1 MTSPGFHF
9 DNTYLHLPEA
19 LYSKLSPVPVAKP
32 EMVILN
38 LPLATEMGLDFSDLS
53 PDEQAALFA
62 GNVLPDGAGPL
73 AQAYAG
79 HQFGHFT
86 TLGDGRAI
94 VLGEHVTPA
103 GQRLDM
109 QFKGSGRTPYSRGGD
124 GRAALGPMLREYVIS
139 EAMHALKVPTTRSLA
154 VVTSGEQVHREA
166 DLPGAIL
173 TRIASSHLRVGTFQY
188 AIMQQDKEMMRRLVD
203 YTIDRHFPSIEDT
216 ANKTLSLLEAVLQ
229 KQADLVTHWM
239 RVGFIHGVMNTDN
252 VALCGETIDY
262 GPCAFM
268 DSFDP
273 DTVFS
278 SIDHKGRYAFAN
290 QPSITQW
297 NLARFAETL
306 LPILDDDIK
315 HASEIAEQVLRS
327 FGPLYKEKW
336 FSMMRSKLGLTGNR
350 EDDERLVTDLL
361 DWMHEAEADYTNCF
375 RDLAREE
382 RPQGKP
388 YDDKAFVAWHSRW
401 QERLAQ
407 DENNLEAS
415 LALMSDSN
423 PAVIPRNHKVEEA
436 LDAATNGDLQPFRD
450 LLAALENPYQARTD
464 LTAYQSP
471 PKPEERVRQTFCGT

>member
-1 MTSPGFHF
+1 MTDIGFHF
-9 DNTYLHLPEA
+9 DNTYHRLPKA
-19 LYSKLSPVPVAKP
+19 LYSKLSPLPVPKP

-38 LPLATEMGLDFSDLS
+38 LPLATDMGLDFSEVS

-62 GNVLPDGAGPL
+62 GNVLPDGAEPL

-86 TLGDGRAI
+86 ILGDGRAI
-94 VLGEHVTPA
+94 VLGEHVTPS
-103 GQRLDM
+103 GERFDL

-139 EAMHALKVPTTRSLA
+139 EAMHALDVPTTRSLA
-154 VVTSGEQVHREA
+154 VVASGEKVHRET

-173 TRIASSHLRVGTFQY
+173 MRIARSHLRIGTFQY
-188 AIMQQDKEMMRRLVD
+188 AVMQQDKEMMRSLVD
-203 YTIDRHFPSIEDT
+203 YTIDRHFPSIDDT
-216 ANKTLSLLEAVLQ
+216 ANKALSLLEAVLE

-252 VALCGETIDY
+252 VALSGETIDY

-268 DSFDP
+268 DAFDP

-278 SIDHKGRYAFAN
+278 SIDHRGRYAFAN

-315 HASEIAEQVLRS
+315 HASELAEQILRS

-336 FSMMRSKLGLTGNR
+336 FSMMRAKLGLTGDR
-350 EDDERLVTDLL
+350 EDDESLVTDLL
-361 DWMHEAEADYTNCF
+361 DWMHAAEVDYTNFF
-375 RDLAREE
+375 RGLAQEE
-382 RPQGKP
+382 RAQGKP
-388 YDDKAFVAWHSRW
+388 YDDKTFGAWHVRW

-407 DENNLEAS
+407 DENDLQAS
-415 LALMSDSN
+415 LALMAASN

-450 LLAALENPYQARTD
+450 LLAALESPYENRAD
-464 LTAYQSP
+464 LMPYQSP

>member
-1 MTSPGFHF
+1 MTDIGFHF
-9 DNTYLHLPEA
+9 DNTYHRLPKA
-19 LYSKLSPVPVAKP
+19 LYSKLSPLPVPKP

-38 LPLATEMGLDFSDLS
+38 LPLATDMGLDFSEVS
-53 PDEQAALFA
+53 PDEQAALIA
-62 GNVLPDGAGPL
+62 GNVLPDGAEPL

-86 TLGDGRAI
+86 ILGDGRAI
-94 VLGEHVTPA
+94 VLGEHVTPS
-103 GQRLDM
+103 GERFDL

-139 EAMHALKVPTTRSLA
+139 EAMHALDVPTTRSLA
-154 VVTSGEQVHREA
+154 VVASGEKVHRET

-173 TRIASSHLRVGTFQY
+173 MRIARSHLRIGTFQY
-188 AIMQQDKEMMRRLVD
+188 AVMQQDKEMMRSLVD
-203 YTIDRHFPSIEDT
+203 YTIDRHFPSIDDT
-216 ANKTLSLLEAVLQ
+216 ANKALSLLEAVLE

-252 VALCGETIDY
+252 VALSGETIDY

-268 DSFDP
+268 DAFDP

-278 SIDHKGRYAFAN
+278 SIDHRGRYAFAN

-315 HASEIAEQVLRS
+315 HASELAEQILRS

-336 FSMMRSKLGLTGNR
+336 FSMMRAKLGLTGDR
-350 EDDERLVTDLL
+350 EDDESLVTDLL
-361 DWMHEAEADYTNCF
+361 DWMHAAEVDYTNFF
-375 RDLAREE
+375 RGLAQEE

-388 YDDKAFVAWHSRW
+388 YDDKTFGAWHVRW

-407 DENNLEAS
+407 DENDLQAS
-415 LALMSDSN
+415 LALMAASN

-450 LLAALENPYQARTD
+450 LLAALESPYENRAD
-464 LTAYQSP
+464 LMPYQSP